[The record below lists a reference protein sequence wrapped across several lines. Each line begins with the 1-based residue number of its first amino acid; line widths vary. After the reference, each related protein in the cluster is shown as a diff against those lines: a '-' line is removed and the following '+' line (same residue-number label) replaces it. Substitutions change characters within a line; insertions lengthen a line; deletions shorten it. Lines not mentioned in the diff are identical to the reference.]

1 MSRPKPRKW
10 IPKHP
15 EKYAGDVKNIIS
27 RSSWETKLL
36 NWLDLNPNVIMY
48 ASEEFSIKYFSPID
62 SIEHRY
68 FPDFL
73 TKMKLRD
80 GSFKTFLIEVKPAK
94 ERVMPKPGKNKKQFV
109 TEMSTYLVNQAK
121 WKAAEAF
128 CLKQGITF
136 LVLDEYDLAIKR
148 K

>member
-10 IPKHP
+10 TPKHP
-15 EKYAGDVKNIIS
+15 EKYAGDIRNIIS

-36 NWLDLNPNVIMY
+36 TWMDNNPNVIMY
-48 ASEEFSIKYFSPID
+48 ASEEFSIQYFSPVD
-62 SIEHRY
+62 NTNHRY

-80 GSFKTFLIEVKPAK
+80 GSEKTFLIEVKPAK
-94 ERVMPKPGKNKKQFV
+94 ERVPPKPGKNKKQFV

-121 WKAAEAF
+121 WKAAEEF

>member
-10 IPKHP
+10 TPKNP
-15 EKYAGDVKNIIS
+15 QKYAGDVRNIIS

-62 SIEHRY
+62 NTDHKY
-68 FPDFL
+68 YPDFL
-73 TKMKLRD
+73 AKMKLRD
-80 GSFKTFLIEVKPAK
+80 GSEKTFLIEVKPAK
-94 ERVMPKPGKNKKQFV
+94 ERVPPKPGKNKTQFV

-128 CLKQGITF
+128 CASQGITF
-136 LVLDEYDLAIKR
+136 LVLDEFDLSIKKR
-148 K
+148 